1 MKYDRN
7 RMKPNKK
14 RKRKLKCTMFIHFVW
29 MNCMKQEIWII
40 FLSINAYAAARERNH
55 LYICIYISQIH
66 NHKNC
71 FFFFDSIHVTFVIQF
86 HFDTDNCLQEFIS
99 YFCRFRLRK
108 IILIFG
114 RFYYRLFYCSNT
126 NQEIERQRDI
136 DWSGKLYQKKKNCK
150 EKNQMKIK
158 EKDRIE
164 IRQFL

>member
-1 MKYDRN
+1 MHTQTPGKEIIYTYVFIYRKYTTT
-7 RMKPNKK
+7 K
-14 RKRKLKCTMFIHFVW
+14 TV
-29 MNCMKQEIWII
+29 
-40 FLSINAYAAARERNH
+40 
-55 LYICIYISQIH
+55 
-66 NHKNC
+66 

-136 DWSGKLYQKKKNCK
+136 D
-150 EKNQMKIK
+150 
-158 EKDRIE
+158 
-164 IRQFL
+164 